1 MSEQTI
7 TATPVNAPDI
17 LKNQPLSRQV
27 DVDIESTIL
36 EPVSHNFNSQ
46 SGGRSVFNLP
56 AKGVLDAPNAS
67 IVFSL
72 TSDEGNATTAYNFSA
87 GGVGCVNRVTARC
100 GGLIISQVEQAG
112 QYGWIKTNFMSQ
124 GVREGVID
132 ARHHSSSSID
142 LSVAQ
147 AKIANSS
154 VTQEFHQIYN
164 PECDQVNSFGKT
176 NVPTG
181 ANNLHRVQVSKCL
194 SDTAT
199 RPNASPEVVIRL
211 ADLFEIFEENRLPLL
226 AMALVQIEI
235 DWNPCGD
242 PNQAVGQT
250 LDCPV
255 IEANI
260 LPSAVNATP
269 AYTQRNVV
277 TMTQPTMLLDY
288 IHYDEQERQKIF
300 NSINTSGGMRLD
312 FSEVL
317 LTRGVNPRA
326 FTNAQSI
333 AGNRLTQQVQSN
345 HILGMAGKEVKKIYV
360 TKNYDL
366 RSPRGVAE
374 RYADFNQVKNHR
386 NDVLAQF
393 KSQQMPGEFYN
404 FFINN
409 ARVYDKDVSN
419 VMVQHD
425 YLSQCKDNYSVP
437 NIYYD
442 TANYN
447 ANKMKIALDCSWV
460 GGVRVQDQNQGRTHR
475 YLCGSQH
482 VIGLNLDKRNNM
494 GSVPGNG
501 TRIGSSP
508 IEFNYSRVAIKPGA
522 NVGADPNGTA
532 DGQSAEV
539 NLDFYIVY
547 RRSLI
552 IRQLGVDTSDA

>member
-1 MSEQTI
+1 MLQI
-7 TATPVNAPDI
+7 F
-17 LKNQPLSRQV
+17 LK
-27 DVDIESTIL
+27 T
-36 EPVSHNFNSQ
+36 
-46 SGGRSVFNLP
+46 NLP
-56 AKGVLDAPNAS
+56 AKGVLDCPNAS

-72 TSDEGNATTAYNFSA
+72 TSNEANASTAYNFSA

-124 GVREGVID
+124 GVREGIID

-260 LPSAVNATP
+260 LPSNLNLTP
-269 AYTQRNVV
+269 TYTQRNTV

-288 IHYDEQERQKIF
+288 IHYDDAERQKIF

-317 LTRGVNPRA
+317 LTKGVNPA
-326 FTNAQSI
+326 VFSNAEAIGGVALARQS
-333 AGNRLTQQVQSN
+333 QSN
-345 HILGMAGKEVKKIYV
+345 HILGMAMKEVKKIYV
-360 TKNYDL
+360 LKNFDI

-374 RYADFNQVKNHR
+374 RDADFNQVKNHR
-386 NDVLAQF
+386 NILTNQF
-393 KSQQMPGEFYN
+393 KSQQMPGESYN
-404 FFINN
+404 WFINN
-409 ARVYDKDVSN
+409 ARVYDKDVNN

-425 YLSQCKDNYSVP
+425 YLSQCKNNFSVP

-460 GGVRVQDQNQGRTHR
+460 DGVRNQTIDQGMTHR
-475 YLCGSQH
+475 YLPPH
-482 VIGLNLDKRNNM
+482 YR
-494 GSVPGNG
+494 
-501 TRIGSSP
+501 
-508 IEFNYSRVAIKPGA
+508 A
-522 NVGADPNGTA
+522 
-532 DGQSAEV
+532 QS
-539 NLDFYIVY
+539 
-547 RRSLI
+547 
-552 IRQLGVDTSDA
+552 G

>member
-7 TATPVNAPDI
+7 TSTPVNAPDI

-27 DVDIESTIL
+27 DVEIESTIL
-36 EPVSHNFNSQ
+36 EPVSHNFNSAT
-46 SGGRSVFNLP
+46 GGRTTFNLP
-56 AKGVLDAPNAS
+56 AKGVLDCPNAS

-72 TSDEGNATTAYNFSA
+72 TSNEANNSTAYNFSA
-87 GGVGCVNRVTARC
+87 GGVGCINRVTARC

-124 GVREGVID
+124 GVKEGVMD
-132 ARHHSSSSID
+132 ARHISSSGVE

-181 ANNLHRVQVSKCL
+181 ANNLHQVQISKCL

-199 RPNASPEVVIRL
+199 RPNASPEVVVRL

-235 DWNPCGD
+235 DWNACGD
-242 PNQAVGQT
+242 PNLANGQT
-250 LDCPV
+250 LECPV
-255 IEANI
+255 IESVI
-260 LPSAVNATP
+260 LPSNANVTP
-269 AYTQRNVV
+269 VYTQNNSV
-277 TMTQPTMLLDY
+277 TMVPPTMLLDY
-288 IHYDEQERQKIF
+288 IHYDDAERQKIF
-300 NSINTSGGMRLD
+300 DAVNTTGGMRLD

-317 LTRGVNPRA
+317 LTRGVNPSA
-326 FTNAQSI
+326 FTNAVAI
-333 AGNRLTQQVQSN
+333 GGVRTTQQVQSN

-366 RSPRGVAE
+366 RSPRGNAE
-374 RYADFNQVKNHR
+374 RYADFNQVKTHR
-386 NDVLAQF
+386 NDLLAQF

-409 ARVYDKDVSN
+409 ARVYDKDVEN
-419 VMVQHD
+419 VMIQHD

-460 GGVRVQDQNQGRTHR
+460 GGVRNQTINEGRTHR

-508 IEFNYSRVAIKPGA
+508 LEFNYSRLAIIPGA
-522 NVGADPNGTA
+522 NIGADANGTA

-539 NLDFYIVY
+539 LLDFYIVY